1 MRPAAF
7 ESVSIPQ
14 TRREDEIEVGG
25 TNAQHGVLSD
35 DMEGEHSIQLM
46 NRSDAANEM
55 NSSFEILEQN
65 QEVFENIRPIQSRV
79 VRREEKQI
87 D

>member
-1 MRPAAF
+1 
-7 ESVSIPQ
+7 
-14 TRREDEIEVGG
+14 
-25 TNAQHGVLSD
+25 
-35 DMEGEHSIQLM
+35 M

-65 QEVFENIRPIQSRV
+65 QEIFENIRPIQSREE
-79 VRREEKQI
+79 RREEKQI